1 MVVEKDRVT
10 DASLLCVAVIWGANF
25 IAMKLLLTE
34 LAPVNII
41 LLRFI
46 SGSIL
51 LSLLLFFLEDV
62 KVPLKDFYKL
72 CLIGA
77 VGIVLYQFLFIYAL
91 KYTSVTNVAVII
103 NTAPLYGG
111 LLSSLFGYEEF
122 NKKRFFAIVL
132 GFIGVYILIS
142 KGRLLS
148 LSEEDIRGGI
158 LALVA
163 SLSWA
168 LYTILAKPMLDKHS
182 PLKVTTYGMLTGAL
196 LLCCFIPFYLDLKE
210 VAALS
215 STGWLILVFS
225 IVFSIVVAFFLWYR
239 GVSKIGA
246 TRTII
251 YQYSVPVF
259 GAFFAFMILHET
271 LYWSQLVGAIIIF
284 WSITL
289 SKRH

>member
-77 VGIVLYQFLFIYAL
+77 VGIVLYQFFFIYAL
-91 KYTSVTNVAVII
+91 KYTSVTNVAII
-103 NTAPLYGG
+103 VNTAPLYGG

-142 KGRLLS
+142 KGQLLS
-148 LSEEDIRGGI
+148 LSEADMRGGI
-158 LALVA
+158 LALFG
-163 SLSWA
+163 SLFWA

-182 PLKVTTYGMLTGAL
+182 PLKVTTYSMLTGAA
-196 LLCCFIPFYLDLKE
+196 LLCCFIPFFLDLKQ

-215 STGWLILVFS
+215 SQGWLILGFS
-225 IVFSIVVAFFLWYR
+225 ILFSIVVAFFLWYR

-259 GAFFAFMILHET
+259 GACFAFLVLHEK
-271 LYWSQLVGAIIIF
+271 LYWSQLIGAAIIF

>member
-1 MVVEKDRVT
+1 MVVEKDRAT
-10 DASLLCVAVIWGANF
+10 DASLLCVAAIWGANF
-25 IAMKLLLTE
+25 IAMKLLLIE
-34 LAPVNII
+34 LSPVNII

-46 SGSIL
+46 SGSVL

-77 VGIVLYQFLFIYAL
+77 VGIVLYQLFFIYAL
-91 KYTSVTNVAVII
+91 KYTSVTNVAII
-103 NTAPLYGG
+103 VNTAPLYGG
-111 LLSSLFGYEEF
+111 LLSSFFGYEEF

-142 KGRLLS
+142 KGQFLS
-148 LSEEDIRGGI
+148 LSEADIRGGI
-158 LALVA
+158 LALFG
-163 SLSWA
+163 SLFWA

-182 PLKVTTYGMLTGAL
+182 PLKVTTYSMLSRINIAVR
-196 LLCCFIPFYLDLKE
+196 FYPFLSGSE
-210 VAALS
+210 GSRALS
-215 STGWLILVFS
+215 SQGWLILGFS

-259 GAFFAFMILHET
+259 GACFAFLVLHER
-271 LYWSQLVGAIIIF
+271 LYWSQLIGAIIIF

>member
-10 DASLLCVAVIWGANF
+10 DASLLCVAIIWGANF
-25 IAMKLLLTE
+25 IAMKLLLIE

-46 SGSIL
+46 SGSVL
-51 LSLLLFFLEDV
+51 LTLLLFFLEDV

-77 VGIVLYQFLFIYAL
+77 VGIVLYQLFFIYAL
-91 KYTSVTNVAVII
+91 KYTSVTNVAII
-103 NTAPLYGG
+103 VNTAPLYGG
-111 LLSSLFGYEEF
+111 LLSSFFGYEQF

-142 KGRLLS
+142 KGRFLS
-148 LSEEDIRGGI
+148 LSEADIRGGI
-158 LALVA
+158 LALFG
-163 SLSWA
+163 SLFWA

-182 PLKVTTYGMLTGAL
+182 PLKVTTYSMLAGSI
-196 LLCCFIPFYLDLKE
+196 LLCGFIPFFLDLKE

-215 STGWLILVFS
+215 SQGWLILGFS

-259 GAFFAFMILHET
+259 GACFAFLVLHER
-271 LYWSQLVGAIIIF
+271 LYWSQLIGAIIIF

>member
-1 MVVEKDRVT
+1 MEKDRVT
-10 DASLLCVAVIWGANF
+10 DASLLCVAIIWGANF
-25 IAMKLLLTE
+25 IAMKLLLIE
-34 LAPVNII
+34 LAPINII

-46 SGSIL
+46 SGSVL

-62 KVPLKDFYKL
+62 RVPLKDFYKL

-77 VGIVLYQFLFIYAL
+77 VGIVLYQLFFIYAL
-91 KYTSVTNVAVII
+91 KYTSVTNVAII
-103 NTAPLYGG
+103 VNTAPLYGG
-111 LLSSLFGYEEF
+111 LLSSFFGYEEF

-142 KGRLLS
+142 KGQFLS
-148 LSEEDIRGGI
+148 LSEADIRGGI
-158 LALVA
+158 LALFG
-163 SLSWA
+163 SLFWA

-182 PLKVTTYGMLTGAL
+182 PLKVTTYSMLAGSI
-196 LLCCFIPFYLDLKE
+196 LLCGFIPFFLDLKE

-215 STGWLILVFS
+215 SQGWLILGFS

-259 GAFFAFMILHET
+259 GACFAFLVLHER
-271 LYWSQLVGAIIIF
+271 LYWSQLIGAIIIF

>member
-10 DASLLCVAVIWGANF
+10 DASLLCVAIIWGANF

-77 VGIVLYQFLFIYAL
+77 VGIVLYQFFFIYAL
-91 KYTSVTNVAVII
+91 KYTSVTNVAII
-103 NTAPLYGG
+103 VNTAPLYGG

-142 KGRLLS
+142 KGQLLS
-148 LSEEDIRGGI
+148 LSEADMRGGI
-158 LALVA
+158 LALFG
-163 SLSWA
+163 SLFWA

-182 PLKVTTYGMLTGAL
+182 PLKVTTYSMLTGAA
-196 LLCCFIPFYLDLKE
+196 LLCCFIPFFLDLKQ

-215 STGWLILVFS
+215 SQGWLILGFS
-225 IVFSIVVAFFLWYR
+225 ILFSIVVAFFLWYR

-259 GAFFAFMILHET
+259 GACFAFLVLHEK
-271 LYWSQLVGAIIIF
+271 LYWSQLIGAAIIF